1 MSRHTFTHN
10 PGGVNSQPE
19 ISHLAPNDPAHTD
32 PAHTDP
38 DRAPALT
45 GDTAVPSTTDMPAR
59 ANGTS
64 SSGVRNATVRQ
75 QNLATVLRLLH
86 LDGPLS
92 RSAIVQHTGLTRTA
106 VGTLATDLVELG
118 MVEERDPPPKG
129 ARGRPSPVVHPLAEQ
144 NIVVGLD
151 LMVDSIGAVVSGL
164 GGSVLRSERRDRG
177 RASNDPEASVSDA
190 LTLVDRMTGDLRPS
204 RRLGIGVAVPGLV
217 AEPSQQLVLAPNLGW
232 SDVDIAGLVRDRI
245 GAETLVTVANEADL
259 GAVAESRRGDVAGTG
274 HVLFVSGEVGVGGG
288 VISDGRLVTGTNGF
302 AGEIGHIPVNP
313 TGERCSCGAIG
324 CFETELGE
332 AALLRRVGYDG
343 SGRAEVDRLIAHAEA
358 GDASVAAALDE
369 HARWLA
375 FGLSGPLNLLD
386 LDLVVLGGL
395 LGRIFPHIETA
406 LERELADRALIANRT
421 TPVVAAS
428 LGEDAAAIG
437 AAEFTW
443 DRIIAGVGMRL
454 GTAN

>member
-1 MSRHTFTHN
+1 
-10 PGGVNSQPE
+10 
-19 ISHLAPNDPAHTD
+19 
-32 PAHTDP
+32 
-38 DRAPALT
+38 
-45 GDTAVPSTTDMPAR
+45 
-59 ANGTS
+59 
-64 SSGVRNATVRQ
+64 
-75 QNLATVLRLLH
+75 
-86 LDGPLS
+86 
-92 RSAIVQHTGLTRTA
+92 
-106 VGTLATDLVELG
+106 
-118 MVEERDPPPKG
+118 
-129 ARGRPSPVVHPLAEQ
+129 
-144 NIVVGLD
+144 
-151 LMVDSIGAVVSGL
+151 
-164 GGSVLRSERRDRG
+164 
-177 RASNDPEASVSDA
+177 
-190 LTLVDRMTGDLRPS
+190 
-204 RRLGIGVAVPGLV
+204 
-217 AEPSQQLVLAPNLGW
+217 
-232 SDVDIAGLVRDRI
+232 
-245 GAETLVTVANEADL
+245 
-259 GAVAESRRGDVAGTG
+259 
-274 HVLFVSGEVGVGGG
+274 VSGEVGVGGG